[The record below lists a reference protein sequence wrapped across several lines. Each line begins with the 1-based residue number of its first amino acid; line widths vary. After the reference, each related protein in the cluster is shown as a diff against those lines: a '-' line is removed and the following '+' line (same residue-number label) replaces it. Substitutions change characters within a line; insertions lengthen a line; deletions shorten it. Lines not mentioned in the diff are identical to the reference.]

1 MYTVTVSG
9 ERANMPV
16 ACACC
21 LGVPNTTVIANKE
34 KVLHLGV
41 ARIRRT
47 FKVDVPYC
55 TFCKDHALEHQIAQ
69 PGQVFL
75 GAFGVLVLVGGLE
88 YCAGSC
94 ALKAFPSLEPPP
106 GPNPLAATV
115 LIVAV
120 LLPWVLA
127 LVFLVKGLMRKPPI
141 VKMPPHARALTAVEV
156 IDFSPDGF
164 TLDFHNREFAR
175 RFAEA
180 NAALVQDQ
188 PVR

>member
-1 MYTVTVSG
+1 MYTVTVNG

-21 LGVPNTTVIANKE
+21 LGIPNTTVLANKE

-41 ARIRRT
+41 ARVRRT
-47 FKVDVPYC
+47 FRVDVPYC

-88 YCAGSC
+88 YCVGSC
-94 ALKAFPSLEPPP
+94 AQKALPSLKPAP
-106 GPNPLAATV
+106 GPNPVAATV
-115 LIVAV
+115 LILAV

-141 VKMPPHARALTAVEV
+141 VKVPPHARALVAVEV
-156 IDFSPDGF
+156 TDFTPDTF
-164 TLDFHNREFAR
+164 TLDFHSREFAR

-180 NAALVQDQ
+180 NAGAVPGQGAK
-188 PVR
+188 